1 MGKALGLELDEVK
14 NWNCCG
20 AMEVK
25 NIDPKLQT
33 YLSSRVMSI
42 AANEMGAKVVMAP
55 CNGCYHNLKKA
66 EHDLAHDEGSREV
79 TERLSRKAGH
89 ETYRA
94 GQIETIHALDWIKH
108 GIGEDELKR
117 RVRNSLKGLKVA
129 NYYGCMYTRPR
140 HIFPEKD
147 QGPGSESTS
156 KPHFMDDLLA
166 AAGAEN
172 VEFPLKTACCGGAHT
187 LSDSDIST
195 KLVLNILR
203 AAEAAGADVIATEC
217 PTCHSGLEMHQ
228 VRAEKVLG
236 QKTTVK
242 MLYFTQLLGL
252 ALGLSPRKVG
262 VHENVSDSL
271 DLLEGEA
278 ARMRSRCRR
287 RSRARCVRRLRGW
300 AAGRALAARAWPRKC
315 SSSGSSRVARRRRTS
330 AAKGFACSRCIARV
344 RGASRASTPAARP
357 AARSRITTTCC
368 ACSPI
373 AELDA
378 RRQRMM
384 AMLAKHLTL
393 FVGGK
398 MQSGNLGEFCCSS
411 RALRSASS

>member
-1 MGKALGLELDEVK
+1 MKTEYRKVAYYPGCALEGTGHAYNESTRQVGSALGLELEEVK

-25 NIDPKLQT
+25 NKDPKVQT
-33 YLSSRVMSI
+33 YLSSRVLSI

-66 EHDLAHDEGSREV
+66 EHDLAHDAGSRDV
-79 TERLSRKAGH
+79 VDHISRKAGH

-94 GQIETIHALDWIKH
+94 GQVETIHALDWIKD
-108 GIGEDELKR
+108 GIGEAELKR
-117 RVRNSLKGLKVA
+117 RVKNSLRGLKVA

-147 QGPGSESTS
+147 RGPGSESTS
-156 KPHFMDDLLA
+156 QPHFMDDLLA

-172 VEFPLKTACCGGAHT
+172 VDFPLKTACCGGAHV
-187 LSDSDIST
+187 LSDSDTST

-236 QKTTVK
+236 EKTRVK

-252 ALGLSPRKVG
+252 ALGLSPRRLSI
-262 VHENVSDSL
+262 HENASDPTA
-271 DLLEGEA
+271 LLKE
-278 ARMRSRCRR
+278 
-287 RSRARCVRRLRGW
+287 
-300 AAGRALAARAWPRKC
+300 
-315 SSSGSSRVARRRRTS
+315 
-330 AAKGFACSRCIARV
+330 KGIA
-344 RGASRASTPAARP
+344 
-357 AARSRITTTCC
+357 
-368 ACSPI
+368 
-373 AELDA
+373 
-378 RRQRMM
+378 
-384 AMLAKHLTL
+384 
-393 FVGGK
+393 
-398 MQSGNLGEFCCSS
+398 
-411 RALRSASS
+411 

>member
-1 MGKALGLELDEVK
+1 MADGGNMNDTKTRYKRVAYYPGCALEGTGHAYNKSTVEVGKALDLKLDEVK

-25 NIDPKLQT
+25 NIDPKVQT

-79 TERLSRKAGH
+79 VERISTKAGH
-89 ETYRA
+89 STYQA
-94 GQIETIHALDWIKH
+94 GQVETIHALDWIKH
-108 GIGEDELKR
+108 GLGEDELKR
-117 RVRNSLKGLKVA
+117 RVRNGLKGLKVA

-166 AAGAEN
+166 AAGAQN
-172 VEFPLKTACCGGAHT
+172 VDFPLKTACCGGAHT

-236 QKTTVK
+236 QKTTVR
-242 MLYFTQLLGL
+242 MLYFTQLLGI

-262 VHENVSDSL
+262 VHENVSDGIE
-271 DLLEGEA
+271 LLKQKG
-278 ARMRSRCRR
+278 
-287 RSRARCVRRLRGW
+287 
-300 AAGRALAARAWPRKC
+300 LA
-315 SSSGSSRVARRRRTS
+315 
-330 AAKGFACSRCIARV
+330 
-344 RGASRASTPAARP
+344 
-357 AARSRITTTCC
+357 
-368 ACSPI
+368 
-373 AELDA
+373 
-378 RRQRMM
+378 
-384 AMLAKHLTL
+384 
-393 FVGGK
+393 
-398 MQSGNLGEFCCSS
+398 
-411 RALRSASS
+411 